1 MSRWHNQYIDGC
13 VHFCTATVSGW
24 RPLLHG
30 EAIAVLYGAWDSA
43 RRELAVRVL
52 AYVVMPE
59 HFHLLLW
66 AERGAAV
73 RAFLQRTLSATS
85 RRLQPGGGFWKERPR
100 VLPVWSNKVLK
111 TKLDYVHQ
119 NPVAAAD
126 QWLHSSFREIEMGR
140 LDVPFR
146 CDSWEGMFT

>member
-1 MSRWHNQYIDGC
+1 
-13 VHFCTATVSGW
+13 
-24 RPLLHG
+24 
-30 EAIAVLYGAWDSA
+30 
-43 RRELAVRVL
+43 
-52 AYVVMPE
+52 
-59 HFHLLLW
+59 
-66 AERGAAV
+66 
-73 RAFLQRTLSATS
+73 
-85 RRLQPGGGFWKERPR
+85 

-119 NPVAAAD
+119 NPVLRELVAAAD